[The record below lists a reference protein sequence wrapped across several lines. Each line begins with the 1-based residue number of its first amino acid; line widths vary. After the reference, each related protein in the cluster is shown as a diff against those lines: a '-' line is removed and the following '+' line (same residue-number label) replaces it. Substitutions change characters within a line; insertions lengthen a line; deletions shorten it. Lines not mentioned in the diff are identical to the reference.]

1 MVRGKT
7 NNQVSSPI
15 HCVILFLE
23 TIPDKQNTLE
33 NTPNDVRMKVSST
46 TRFYLIFSK
55 DYILL

>member
-7 NNQVSSPI
+7 NNKVNSHI
-15 HCVILFLE
+15 CCVILFLE

-46 TRFYLIFSK
+46 ALFYLIFSK
-55 DYILL
+55 DYTLL